1 MHADNAISDPDRA
14 ATSAGREAPAP
25 GETLSVGV
33 GMRGLARLLAARL
46 VLAVFAFVLALAL
59 SAEGRSAAEVLG
71 PWVVLAFA
79 FLSTAVSAAWMKRVR
94 RLRVFGAVQLAT
106 DVAVVTAL
114 VHFSGSGISAFGFLY
129 LPITV
134 FGAVLFDRTGAYGSA
149 LLSSAAYAA
158 TLAWSDGAMPG
169 GAALALWSAQTGA
182 LLIVALLAST
192 LARELRV
199 TGERLDVSRARFSV
213 LRSLHERT
221 VESLSSGLLTTDDG
235 LRITFFNPEAE
246 RITGRSAAAALGRPL
261 DEVLPGAGALAR
273 DAEVGQSRMR
283 ARLQLEGPGG
293 EKRHLGIAVSILR
306 GRDGAAGGYVAIFQ
320 DVTAVV
326 QMEQELRRR
335 ERLAGVGE
343 LAASIAHEIRNPL
356 AAISGSVELL
366 RSGESEDSA
375 RLMDIVLRE
384 IGRLDALIRDFLQY
398 ARPSAPKLEPV
409 PLPALLDEVA
419 RMLETSLPA
428 GAKLEREADPGAVAL
443 ADPTQLRQVIWNLV
457 RNALEALEGEGV
469 VRLAASRLAAPPQEA
484 LAGGRKRG
492 AEGAGSVEIV
502 VADTGRGI
510 ALADLERIFDPF
522 YTTKADGTGL
532 GLPTVHRIVESH
544 GGALQVESQP
554 GVGTCFRVR
563 LPAAGAA
570 R

>member
-1 MHADNAISDPDRA
+1 MSA
-14 ATSAGREAPAP
+14 ANGNTEGAAEGAASAGSAA
-25 GETLSVGV
+25 GGV
-33 GMRGLARLLAARL
+33 GLRGLARLLAARL

-59 SAEGRSAAEVLG
+59 SPEGRTGTEVVA
-71 PWVVLAFA
+71 PWAVLAFA
-79 FLSTAVSAAWMKRVR
+79 FLSTALSAAWIERVR
-94 RLRVFGAVQLAT
+94 SLRAFGAIQLAT

-158 TLAWSDGAMPG
+158 TLAWSDAAMPDG
-169 GAALALWSAQTGA
+169 TAFALWSAQTGA

-199 TGERLDVSRARFSV
+199 TGERLDVSRARLFV

-221 VESLSSGLLTTDDG
+221 VESLSSGLLTTDTS

-246 RITGRSAAAALGRPL
+246 RIMGRTAASAVGRLL
-261 DEVLPGAGALAR
+261 DEVVPGAGALAR
-273 DAEVGQSRMR
+273 NAEIGLTRMR
-283 ARLQLEGPGG
+283 TRLQLAGPKG
-293 EKRHLGIAVSILR
+293 EPRHLGIAVSILR
-306 GRDGAAGGYVAIFQ
+306 GEGGEAGGYVVIFQ
-320 DVTAVV
+320 DVTGVV

-335 ERLAGVGE
+335 ERMAGVGE

-366 RSGESEDSA
+366 RSGDDEDGGK
-375 RLMDIVLRE
+375 LMDIVLRE

-398 ARPSAPKLEPV
+398 ARPAAPKLSPV
-409 PLPALLDEVA
+409 ALPPLLDEVA
-419 RMLETSLPA
+419 RMLENSLPP
-428 GAKLEREADPGAVAL
+428 GARLERQAEPSAVAL
-443 ADPTQLRQVIWNLV
+443 ADPTQLRQVIWNLA

-469 VRLAASRLAAPPQEA
+469 VRLSASRVSGAPQDAAA
-484 LAGGRKRG
+484 DGRKRG
-492 AEGAGSVEIV
+492 AEGTRSVEII

-522 YTTKADGTGL
+522 YTTKPDGTGL

-544 GGALQVESQP
+544 GGTLQVESQP
-554 GVGTCFRVR
+554 GAGACFRVR
-563 LPAAGAA
+563 LPAAEPAP
-570 R
+570 